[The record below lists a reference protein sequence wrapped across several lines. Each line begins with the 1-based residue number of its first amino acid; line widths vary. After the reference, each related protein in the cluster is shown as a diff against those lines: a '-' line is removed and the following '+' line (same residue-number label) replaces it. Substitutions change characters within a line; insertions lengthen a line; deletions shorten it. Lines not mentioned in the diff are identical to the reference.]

1 MVPPLMMRRWQVMAR
16 ALVMLL
22 LMERQAL
29 ALQLVISGC
38 GRCGASIWR
47 RYHAPKSSSSSE
59 EGSYGGSLRE

>member
-1 MVPPLMMRRWQVMAR
+1 MAR

-47 RYHAPKSSSSSE
+47 RYHTSKSCKLSLSRLCSNQ
-59 EGSYGGSLRE
+59 GSG